1 MNAEQTSIPKHKLT
15 RAASLLGT
23 GAKIGAN
30 YLKAKSKKLVTGKDH
45 SSEFHE
51 TTAND
56 SFKAF
61 SKLKGGPLK
70 MAQMLSIDKNILP
83 KEYISEFSKAQYS
96 APPLSYP
103 LVVKT
108 FRQEFGRSPSELFD
122 SFGKNA
128 KAGASIGQVHQ
139 AKKGDQTFAVK
150 VQYPGVGESVKSDLA
165 IVKPLAMS
173 LFQLNAKAVDP
184 YLKEVEERLLEET
197 NYKLELQ
204 RSQKLAQECRHVDGI
219 AFPSY
224 YPELSSKRII
234 TMDWIDGI
242 HLDQFAK
249 SDAPQEERNLIG
261 QALWDFYHHQIH
273 ALKIFHADPH
283 HGNFLVKGS
292 KLWIID
298 FGCVKELPDSFYR
311 QYFDL
316 MDVRRTSSDADF
328 DHMLSD
334 LRLLRPD
341 DSHQIIESLRP
352 VFRES
357 IELLGR
363 PFQQEIFDF
372 GDPEFLDEIA
382 AFGERTRNNPEL
394 KAINQGR
401 GNPHALY
408 LNRTFFG
415 LYNLC
420 GTLKAQV
427 KCHMPPQFQSP
438 QAHTT

>member
-1 MNAEQTSIPKHKLT
+1 MSTEQTSIPKHKLT

-30 YLKAKSKKLVTGKDH
+30 YLKSKSKKLLTGKDH

-51 TTAND
+51 ATAND

-83 KEYISEFSKAQYS
+83 KEYINEFSKAQYS

-108 FRQEFGRSPSELFD
+108 FRQEFSKTPSELFD
-122 SFGKNA
+122 FFGKNA

-139 AKKGDQTFAVK
+139 AEKDGKTYAVK
-150 VQYPGVGESVKSDLA
+150 VQYPGVGESVKSDLS

-173 LFQLNAKAVDP
+173 LFQLNTQAITP

-197 NYKLELQ
+197 DYTLELQ
-204 RSQKLAQECRHVDGI
+204 RSLNLAKSCKNIEGI
-219 AFPSY
+219 CFPEY
-224 YPELSSKRII
+224 YPTLSSKRII
-234 TMDWIDGI
+234 TMDWIEGL
-242 HLDQFAK
+242 HLDQFAQ
-249 SDAPQEERNLIG
+249 SNASQEERNQIG
-261 QALWDFYHHQIH
+261 QVLWDFYHHQIH
-273 ALKIFHADPH
+273 QLKVFHADPH
-283 HGNFLVKGS
+283 HGNFLVKDN
-292 KLWIID
+292 KLWVID
-298 FGCVKELPDSFYR
+298 FGCVKKLPEDFYI

-316 MDVRRTSSDADF
+316 MDLTRISSDSDF
-328 DHMLSD
+328 DSMLLD
-334 LRLLRPD
+334 LKLLRPD
-341 DSHQIIESLRP
+341 DSTQTIEALRP

-363 PFQQEIFDF
+363 PFQEESFDF
-372 GDPEFLDEIA
+372 GNAQFLDEIA
-382 AFGERTRNNPEL
+382 AFGDRTRNNPDL
-394 KAINQGR
+394 KALNNGR

-420 GTLKAQV
+420 GALKAQV
-427 KCHMPPQFQSP
+427 KCHMPPQFASV
-438 QAHTT
+438 